1 MIARTK
7 HIRAARLPQ
16 SPGCRAWPRRKLLC
30 IAKLMKFA
38 TFIAQVPGFDVIAA
52 ARTIEALGFES
63 VWVGDH
69 IALRD
74 DHLAS
79 YPYSPNG
86 RYQLPA
92 NYPFSDPFV
101 LLAYAAA
108 ATTRLR
114 VATGV
119 YLLPL
124 RNPFTT
130 AKAVATLDALSNGRF
145 IFGVGMGWM
154 SDEFEL
160 MGSNFRDR
168 GARTAEYL
176 ALLTEVW
183 SKPIAAFEGRTARTA
198 GFSFYPQPVQQPHP
212 PFVLGGN
219 TDPSLRR
226 AVALG
231 DGWFGIVTSLDEAR
245 GLLGRLGEFE
255 SQAGRRSKLERTLLP
270 TWNLSL
276 DDVRRLADLGVER
289 VIDAGLFGVPDPL
302 AHLKELRDRL
312 NVEFE

>member
-1 MIARTK
+1 M
-7 HIRAARLPQ
+7 
-16 SPGCRAWPRRKLLC
+16 KL
-30 IAKLMKFA
+30 A
-38 TFIAQVPGFDVIAA
+38 TFIAQIPGFDIGAA
-52 ARTIEALGFES
+52 AREIEALGFES

-74 DHLAS
+74 DHTAS

-86 RYQLPA
+86 RYQLPQD
-92 NYPFSDPFV
+92 YPFSDPFV
-101 LLAYAAA
+101 LQAYAAA

-160 MGSNFRDR
+160 MGSKFSDR

-183 SKPIAAFEGRTARTA
+183 SKPVVAFEGRTVKTA

-219 TDPSLRR
+219 TDPSLKR

-231 DGWFGIVTSLDEAR
+231 DGWFGIVTSLDQAR
-245 GLLGRLGEFE
+245 EFLSRL
-255 SQAGRRSKLERTLLP
+255 SQLERAAGRTRILERTLLP
-270 TWNLSL
+270 TWNVSL
-276 DDVRRLADLGVER
+276 DDIR
-289 VIDAGLFGVPDPL
+289 P
-302 AHLKELRDRL
+302 
-312 NVEFE
+312 

>member
-1 MIARTK
+1 
-7 HIRAARLPQ
+7 
-16 SPGCRAWPRRKLLC
+16 
-30 IAKLMKFA
+30 MKFG
-38 TFIAQVPGFDVIAA
+38 TFIAQLPGFDLAA
-52 ARTIEALGFES
+52 GARAIEQLGFES

-74 DHLAS
+74 DHVAS
-79 YPYSPNG
+79 YPYSPNQ
-86 RYQLPA
+86 RYQLPQS
-92 NYPFSDPFV
+92 YPFSDPFV

-108 ATTRLR
+108 ATKSLRL
-114 VATGV
+114 ATGV

-130 AKAVATLDALSNGRF
+130 AKAVATLDALCKGRL
-145 IFGVGMGWM
+145 IFGVGLGWM

-160 MGSNFRDR
+160 MGSDFRDR

-183 SKPIAAFEGRTARTA
+183 SKPVAHFEGRTVKTS

-226 AVALG
+226 AVRLG

-245 GLLGRLGEFE
+245 DLLGRLTEFE
-255 SQAGRRSKLERTLLP
+255 RQAGRDRKLERTLL
-270 TWNLSL
+270 TGWNVSV
-276 DDVRRLADLGVER
+276 DDVRRLAELEVER
-289 VIDAGLFGVPDPL
+289 VIDAGIFGVRDPL
-302 AHLKELRDRL
+302 AHLTEFRRRMAA
-312 NVEFE
+312 EFER

>member
-1 MIARTK
+1 
-7 HIRAARLPQ
+7 
-16 SPGCRAWPRRKLLC
+16 
-30 IAKLMKFA
+30 MKFG
-38 TFIAQVPGFDVIAA
+38 TFIAQIPGLDIAA
-52 ARTIEALGFES
+52 LLRTIEKLGFES

-74 DHLAS
+74 DHKAP
-79 YPYSPNG
+79 YPYSPNQ

-92 NYPFSDPFV
+92 SYPFSDPFV

-108 ATTRLR
+108 VTTRLR
-114 VATGV
+114 LATGV

-130 AKAVATLDALSNGRF
+130 AKAVATLDALCQGRL
-145 IFGVGMGWM
+145 IFGVGLGWM

-160 MGSNFRDR
+160 MGSDFQDR

-183 SKPIAAFEGRTARTA
+183 SKPVAAFEGRTVKTR
-198 GFSFYPQPVQQPHP
+198 GFSFYPQPLQQPHP

-226 AVALG
+226 AVRLG
-231 DGWFGIVTSLDEAR
+231 DGWFGIVTSLEEAR
-245 GLLGRLGEFE
+245 TLLGRLDEFE
-255 SQAGRRSKLERTLLP
+255 RAAGRVNKLERTLLP
-270 TWNLSL
+270 GWNISPA
-276 DDVRRLADLGVER
+276 DIKQLAAMGVER
-289 VIDAGLFGVPDPL
+289 IIDAGWFGVRDPL
-302 AHLKELRDRL
+302 AYLKQFHDRL
-312 NVEFE
+312 MA

>member
-1 MIARTK
+1 
-7 HIRAARLPQ
+7 
-16 SPGCRAWPRRKLLC
+16 
-30 IAKLMKFA
+30 MKFA
-38 TFIAQVPGFDVIAA
+38 TFISQLPGLDLAA
-52 ARTIEALGFES
+52 ALRTIEELGFES
-63 VWVGDH
+63 VWLGDH

-74 DHLAS
+74 DHKAY

-86 RYQLPA
+86 RYQLAA

-108 ATTRLR
+108 VTNRLR
-114 VATGV
+114 LATGV

-145 IFGVGMGWM
+145 IFGVGLGWM

-160 MGSNFRDR
+160 MGSNFADR

-176 ALLTEVW
+176 ALMTECW
-183 SKPIAAFEGRTARTA
+183 SKPVTAFEGRTVKTK

-212 PFVLGGN
+212 PLVLGGN
-219 TDPSLRR
+219 TDPSLKR
-226 AVALG
+226 AVRLG

-245 GLLGRLGEFE
+245 TLLGRLEQFE
-255 SQAGRRSKLERTLLP
+255 LQAGRTRKLERTLLP
-270 TWNLSL
+270 GWNVSVG
-276 DDVRRLADLGVER
+276 DVRELAALGVER
-289 VIDAGLFGVPDPL
+289 IIDAGWFGVPDPIT
-302 AHLKELRDRL
+302 HLKQFRNRL
-312 NVEFE
+312 DTEF

>member
-1 MIARTK
+1 
-7 HIRAARLPQ
+7 
-16 SPGCRAWPRRKLLC
+16 
-30 IAKLMKFA
+30 MKFG
-38 TFIAQVPGFDVIAA
+38 TFIAQLPGFDLAA
-52 ARTIEALGFES
+52 GARAIEELGFES

-74 DHLAS
+74 DHVAS
-79 YPYSPNG
+79 YPYSPNQ
-86 RYQLPA
+86 RYQLPQS
-92 NYPFSDPFV
+92 YPFSDPFV
-101 LLAYAAA
+101 LLAYAGA
-108 ATTRLR
+108 ATTRLLL
-114 VATGV
+114 ATGV

-145 IFGVGMGWM
+145 IFGVGLGWM

-160 MGSNFRDR
+160 MGSDFKDR

-183 SKPIAAFEGRTARTA
+183 SKPVANFEGRTVKTS

-226 AVALG
+226 AVRLG

-245 GLLGRLGEFE
+245 NLLGRLTEFE
-255 SQAGRRSKLERTLLP
+255 REAGRERKLERTLL
-270 TWNLSL
+270 TGWNVSV
-276 DDVRRLADLGVER
+276 DDIRRLAELDVQR
-289 VIDAGLFGVPDPL
+289 VIDAGIFAVRDPM
-302 AHLKELRDRL
+302 AHLTEFRRRMAA
-312 NVEFE
+312 EFER

>member
-1 MIARTK
+1 
-7 HIRAARLPQ
+7 
-16 SPGCRAWPRRKLLC
+16 
-30 IAKLMKFA
+30 MKFG
-38 TFIAQVPGFDVIAA
+38 TFIAQLPGFDLAA
-52 ARTIEALGFES
+52 GARTIEELGFES
-63 VWVGDH
+63 LWVGDH

-74 DHLAS
+74 DHAAP
-79 YPYSPNG
+79 YPYSPNQ
-86 RYQLPA
+86 RYQLPQ

-114 VATGV
+114 LATGV

-160 MGSNFRDR
+160 MGSDFRDR

-183 SKPIAAFEGRTARTA
+183 SKPVAVFEGRTVKTA
-198 GFSFYPQPVQQPHP
+198 GFSFYPQPIQQPHP

-219 TDPSLRR
+219 TDPSLKR
-226 AVALG
+226 AVRLG

-245 GLLGRLGEFE
+245 DLIGRLGEFE
-255 SQAGRRSKLERTLLP
+255 RQAGRWAKLERTLLP
-270 TWNLSL
+270 AWQVSAQ
-276 DDVRRLADLGVER
+276 DIRDLAELGVAR
-289 VIDAGLFGVPDPL
+289 VIDAGIFGVRDPIAYL
-302 AHLKELRDRL
+302 REFRDRL
-312 NVEFE
+312 AGEFERSDRP

>member
-1 MIARTK
+1 
-7 HIRAARLPQ
+7 
-16 SPGCRAWPRRKLLC
+16 
-30 IAKLMKFA
+30 MKFG
-38 TFIAQVPGFDVIAA
+38 TFIAQAPGFDLSTALPA
-52 ARTIEALGFES
+52 IEALGFES
-63 VWVGDH
+63 IWLGDH
-69 IALRD
+69 VALRD
-74 DHLAS
+74 DHKAY

-108 ATTRLR
+108 VTRKIRL
-114 VATGV
+114 ATGV

-160 MGSNFRDR
+160 MGSNFDDR
-168 GARTAEYL
+168 GKRMAEYL
-176 ALLTEVW
+176 ALMTECW
-183 SKPIAAFEGRTARTA
+183 SKPVVKFAGPTVTTE

-219 TDPSLRR
+219 TDPSLKR
-226 AVALG
+226 AVRLG
-231 DGWFGIVTSLDEAR
+231 DGWFGIVTTMEEAR
-245 GLLGRLGEFE
+245 TLLARLAEFE
-255 SQAGRRSKLERTLLP
+255 RQAGRRQRLERSLL
-270 TWNLSL
+270 TGWNIGL
-276 DDVRRLADLGVER
+276 DDVKELARLGVDR
-289 VIDAGLFGVPDPL
+289 IIDAGWFGVSDAL
-302 AHLKELRDRL
+302 AYLRSYRDRL
-312 NVEFE
+312 AAAF

>member
-1 MIARTK
+1 
-7 HIRAARLPQ
+7 
-16 SPGCRAWPRRKLLC
+16 
-30 IAKLMKFA
+30 MKFG
-38 TFIAQVPGFDVIAA
+38 TFIAQLPGFDLAA
-52 ARTIEALGFES
+52 GARTIEELGFES

-74 DHLAS
+74 DHVAP
-79 YPYSPNG
+79 YPYSPNQ

-114 VATGV
+114 LATGV

-130 AKAVATLDALSNGRF
+130 AKAVATLDALCNGRL

-160 MGSNFRDR
+160 MGSDFRDR

-183 SKPIAAFEGRTARTA
+183 SKPVAVFEGRTVKTA
-198 GFSFYPQPVQQPHP
+198 GFSFYPQPVQRPHP

-226 AVALG
+226 AVRLG
-231 DGWFGIVTSLDEAR
+231 DGWFGIVTSLREADD
-245 GLLGRLGEFE
+245 LLGRLEKFE
-255 SQAGRRSKLERTLLP
+255 RVAGRERKLERTLLP
-270 TWNLSL
+270 AWNMTV
-276 DDVRRLADLGVER
+276 DDVRRLAELGVER
-289 VIDAGLFGVPDPL
+289 VIDAGIFGVRDPL
-302 AHLKELRDRL
+302 AYLREFRDRL
-312 NVEFE
+312 ITEFQRSP

>member
-1 MIARTK
+1 
-7 HIRAARLPQ
+7 
-16 SPGCRAWPRRKLLC
+16 
-30 IAKLMKFA
+30 MKFG
-38 TFIAQVPGFDVIAA
+38 TFIAQVPGFDLASGV
-52 ARTIEALGFES
+52 RTIEALGFES

-74 DHLAS
+74 DHKAP
-79 YPYSPNG
+79 YPYSPNQ

-101 LLAYAAA
+101 LLTYAAA
-108 ATTRLR
+108 LTTRLR
-114 VATGV
+114 LATGV

-160 MGSNFRDR
+160 MGYDFKDR
-168 GARTAEYL
+168 GARMVEYM

-183 SKPIAAFEGRTARTA
+183 SKPVAAFEGRTVKTE
-198 GFSFYPQPVQQPHP
+198 GFSFYPQPLQQPHP

-219 TDPSLRR
+219 TDPSLKR
-226 AVALG
+226 AARLG
-231 DGWFGIVTSLDEAR
+231 DGWFGIVTSIEQAR
-245 GLLGRLGEFE
+245 DYLGRLAEFE
-255 SQAGRRSKLERTLLP
+255 RQAGRERKLERTLLP
-270 TWNLSL
+270 TWNVSVE
-276 DDVRRLADLGVER
+276 DVRRLAELGVER
-289 VIDAGLFGVPDPL
+289 VIDAGWFGMRDPMGY
-302 AHLKELRDRL
+302 LKQFADRL
-312 NVEFE
+312 IQEFAE